1 MKRIVVFSGAGMS
14 AESGIN
20 TFRDSD
26 GLWEKHNVEDVATPE
41 AWKKNPELVLDFYN
55 QRRFQVLKAEPNAA
69 HKALLELESKYDV
82 VIVTQNIDNLHER
95 SGSSNVVHLHGEIMK
110 ARSVNDPN
118 NLFDVTGPIYL
129 NDLAQDGG
137 QLRPH
142 VVWFGESVP
151 SYEIGKTV
159 IESADILII
168 VGTSL
173 NVYPAA
179 GLVTFAK
186 PGIQKF
192 LIDPEALSFESNSD
206 LTLINQNAGVAIPRL
221 VKSLLAT

>member
-1 MKRIVVFSGAGMS
+1 MS

-110 ARSVNDPN
+110 ARS
-118 NLFDVTGPIYL
+118 GE
-129 NDLAQDGG
+129 
-137 QLRPH
+137 RPKQP
-142 VVWFGESVP
+142 F
-151 SYEIGKTV
+151 
-159 IESADILII
+159 
-168 VGTSL
+168 
-173 NVYPAA
+173 
-179 GLVTFAK
+179 
-186 PGIQKF
+186 
-192 LIDPEALSFESNSD
+192 
-206 LTLINQNAGVAIPRL
+206 
-221 VKSLLAT
+221 

>member
-1 MKRIVVFSGAGMS
+1 MS

>member
-192 LIDPEALSFESNSD
+192 LVDPEALSFESNSD